1 MASGRFGLIPRI
13 KIVVWITAFTPLLIL
28 IDRILL
34 GGAYTGGPFV
44 DDPVELIQHWTGR
57 TALILLFLTLSVTTV
72 RRLTGYN
79 PLIRFRRL
87 TGLFAFFYATVHVF
101 SYFVFD
107 HRLNLDSIV
116 DDVIEH
122 NWVLVGFTAWVL
134 LIPMALTSTAG
145 WIRRLGGK
153 GWNRLHRLIYAVA
166 VLGVFHFLWL
176 VKLDLTLPLI
186 YGGVLVVILAARMG
200 VKPRV
205 KKRPVPSAAP
215 PAASPPPPSGG

>member
-13 KIVVWITAFTPLLIL
+13 KIVVWIAAFTPLLIL

-57 TALILLFLTLSVTTV
+57 TALILLFVTLSVTPF
-72 RRLTGYN
+72 RRFTGYN
-79 PLIRFRRL
+79 PLIRFRRQM
-87 TGLFAFFYATVHVF
+87 GLFAFFYATLHVF

-107 HRLNLDSIV
+107 HRLDFDSIIE
-116 DDVIEH
+116 DIIEH

-134 LIPMALTSTAG
+134 LIPMALTSTTG

-153 GWNRLHRLIYAVA
+153 RWKRLHRLIYAVA
-166 VLGVFHFLWL
+166 ILGVFHFLWL
-176 VKLDLTLPLI
+176 VKLELTLPLI
-186 YGGVLVVILAARMG
+186 YGGVLVAILAARVA
-200 VKPRV
+200 VKPRA
-205 KKRPVPSAAP
+205 KKRPAPSFTP
-215 PAASPPPPSGG
+215 LPPPSGG